1 MATMS
6 THPLQMVSA
15 DTFSSFIPFC
25 AFDGHLSSDEGMQV
39 GNVSF
44 CNSFYPTITP
54 GGQLCYA
61 LNKTKIGVFEEA
73 FFLIDPNTER
83 SLHIVGQISEEK
95 KLPLK
100 LKAGSSQESL
110 LANVYIDTLESFTS
124 ETNASYALTSLKKMT
139 STSNFDEM
147 SDQDKGCIMKARNV
161 CQREAFLKKMTE
173 VCQCVPFGLWPAWPN
188 TSNEK
193 QVRKSD

>member
-1 MATMS
+1 MAAMS
-6 THPLQMVSA
+6 THPQQMVSA

-25 AFDGHLSSDEGMQV
+25 AFDGHLNSDDGMHV

-61 LNKTKIGVFEEA
+61 LNMTMIGVFEEA
-73 FFLIDPNTER
+73 FFIIDPNMER
-83 SLHIVGQISEEK
+83 SLHIVGQISQEK

-100 LKAGSSQESL
+100 LKPGSSQESH

-139 STSNFDEM
+139 ST
-147 SDQDKGCIMKARNV
+147 
-161 CQREAFLKKMTE
+161 
-173 VCQCVPFGLWPAWPN
+173 
-188 TSNEK
+188 
-193 QVRKSD
+193 